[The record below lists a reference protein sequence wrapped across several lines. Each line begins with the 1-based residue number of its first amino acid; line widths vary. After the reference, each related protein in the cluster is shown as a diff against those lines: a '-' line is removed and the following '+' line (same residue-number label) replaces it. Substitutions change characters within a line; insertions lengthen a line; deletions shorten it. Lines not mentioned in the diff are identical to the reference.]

1 MRVPGIERLRKLKIQ
16 DGDKGKN
23 ENNADQIE
31 NAWLFEAYDYLIFSA
46 LKLNMN
52 MKRDCEPWT
61 METEDLLERGKN

>member
-1 MRVPGIERLRKLKIQ
+1 MRVPGFERLKKLKIQ

-31 NAWLFEAYDYLIFSA
+31 NAWLIEAYDYLIFSA

-61 METEDLLERGKN
+61 MET